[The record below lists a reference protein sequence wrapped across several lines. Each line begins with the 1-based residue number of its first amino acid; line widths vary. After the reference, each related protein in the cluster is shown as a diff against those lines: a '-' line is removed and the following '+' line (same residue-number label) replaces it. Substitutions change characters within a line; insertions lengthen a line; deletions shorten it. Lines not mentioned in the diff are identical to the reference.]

1 MFEVLASSDWAR
13 PLLLLLL
20 WMFIVRLAFWTLDRL
35 FPRIERIPDDR
46 AQLPE
51 RPDPV
56 LASVAPTLAG
66 RGEGGQERP
75 ESILLAHEARTA
87 PSQIPLLATPD
98 WLAGYWRANLQ
109 MTSILLAT
117 WFLVSLPLIV
127 LLPPLLVAPAT
138 PGSSSILAPY
148 ALLTISGVLV
158 FGIFLIFGYAW
169 RMAGLDRATRPGLP
183 LITTTTEQSLQHTL
197 LLRLVLSFVLVILVI
212 GLYDLLFGFAPR
224 RISWVV
230 VILTISMY
238 VGIGW
243 RACTLTL
250 AEYCVASRHIP
261 GRWNGL
267 ATGAMWMSSAS
278 FVGLAGM
285 LWLPEYD
292 GLAATIGWIGGY
304 VLLALLF
311 APYVRK
317 SGQYTITD
325 FIGLRYEGVLAR
337 IIAALVT
344 LIIAF
349 LLMTAQLMSIGMIGN
364 ALLGVPYAPGVVIG
378 VVIMLLYIW
387 RGGMQA
393 LHGTQVVQGFILF
406 IAALIPLIWVGQAT
420 MLPLSLAPAIN
431 NNGWLVDMT
440 PNDSGIWNTLAFA
453 LCLMCGTASMP
464 HLLMRS
470 CTVASVCESRSSP
483 GWALLSVGM
492 IGLGIPIYG
501 AFFHRGLSGLSADQY
516 ALVITAMREEQLVG
530 MLPDLTSLPA
540 TVVALIAAGGLAAA
554 LAAASALLFVMS
566 TTIMRGYRPAQRVPI
581 HIKTPQQRIVRLRTM
596 PAGFSQSPR
605 FIRITMLVVGLLA
618 AVTALPR
625 FGLIVYMVT
634 WSFSLAAATLFPVL
648 LLSIFWKRASSPAA
662 IMGMISGMAVT
673 AMYITLNYIN
683 PEINLLQISHYAAGI
698 FGMPVNFFVTWAISR
713 FGFSIAPQTSAL
725 VDSWR
730 YP

>member
-1 MFEVLASSDWAR
+1 MFEVLASSDWAGL
-13 PLLLLLL
+13 LLLLLL

-56 LASVAPTLAG
+56 LASVAPPIAG
-66 RGEGGQERP
+66 WGEGGQERP
-75 ESILLAHEARTA
+75 ESVLPAHEVRTV
-87 PSQIPLLATPD
+87 PSQIPLLDTPD
-98 WLAGYWRANLQ
+98 WLAGYWRANLR

-127 LLPPLLVAPAT
+127 LLSPLLVAAAT
-138 PGSSSILAPY
+138 LGANPLLSPY

-169 RMAGLDRATRPGLP
+169 RMASLDRATGPGLP
-183 LITTTTEQSLQHTL
+183 LITTISEQSRQHTL

-212 GLYDLLFGFAPR
+212 GLYDLLFGFSPR
-224 RISWVV
+224 RISWMMVL
-230 VILTISMY
+230 LTVSMY

-250 AEYCVASRHIP
+250 AEYCVAGRHIP

-278 FVGLAGM
+278 FVSLAGM
-285 LWLPEYD
+285 LWLPEYA

-337 IIAALVT
+337 IIAALAT
-344 LIIAF
+344 LIIVF
-349 LLMTAQLMSIGMIGN
+349 PLMTAQLMSMGMIGN
-364 ALLGVPYAPGVVIG
+364 ALLGIPYAPGVVIG

-393 LHGTQVVQGFILF
+393 LHWTQVVQGLILF
-406 IAALIPLIWVGQAT
+406 IAAFIPLIWVGQAT
-420 MLPLSLAPAIN
+420 MLPPGLAPQTN
-431 NNGWLVDMT
+431 NRGWLLDMT
-440 PNDSGIWNTLAFA
+440 NDSGIWNTLAFA

-581 HIKTPQQRIVRLRTM
+581 HIKTPQQRIARLRTM

-605 FIRITMLVVGLLA
+605 FIRIIMLAVGLLA

-625 FGLIVYMVT
+625 FGLIVYMVA

-648 LLSIFWKRASSPAA
+648 VLGIFWKRASSPAA
-662 IMGMISGMAVT
+662 IMGMISGLSVT

-698 FGMPVNFFVTWAISR
+698 FGIPVNFFVTWAISH
-713 FGFSIAPQTSAL
+713 FGFSTAPQTSAL